1 VKWSLFEIY
10 NVFGICGLFIV
21 LLGLF
26 SIFVSTYIFSYTAL
40 VWKDFKKNFLSS
52 DFELEKLLDSHSE
65 KNPFLIIIRD
75 IVSTHSS
82 HSEDMRAEVSYLFY
96 KNFKKVASGITWLK
110 LISVISP
117 LCGLLGTVIGM
128 LSVFQSISA
137 DITPNPSVLAEGI
150 WYALITTILGLIVA
164 IPTLISFYLMSLRMK
179 GFQIEAIEHS
189 YRAYD
194 TYRKLIHSRTIED
207 EANSYEEQ

>member
-1 VKWSLFEIY
+1 MKWSLFEIY

-21 LLGLF
+21 LLGLI

-40 VWKDFKKNFLSS
+40 VWKDFKKIFLSS
-52 DFELEKLLDSHSE
+52 DFELKKLLDSHSE

-75 IVSTHSS
+75 IVSTYPS

-96 KNFKKVASGITWLK
+96 KNFKKVVSGITWLK

-128 LSVFQSISA
+128 LSVFQSVAA
-137 DITPNPSVLAEGI
+137 DITPNPTVLAEGI
-150 WYALITTILGLIVA
+150 WHALITTILGLVVA
-164 IPTLISFYLMSLRMK
+164 IPSLIVFYLMSLRMK
-179 GFQIEAIEHS
+179 WFQIEIIEHC
-189 YRAYD
+189 YRASD
-194 TYRKLIHSRTIED
+194 IYRKHIYSRAIED
-207 EANSYEEQ
+207 EVNSYEEQ